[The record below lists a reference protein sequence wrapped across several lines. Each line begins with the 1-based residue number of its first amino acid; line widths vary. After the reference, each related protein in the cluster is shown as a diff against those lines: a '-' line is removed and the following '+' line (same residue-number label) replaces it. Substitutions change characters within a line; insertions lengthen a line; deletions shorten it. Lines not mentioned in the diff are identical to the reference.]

1 MYNGI
6 NPTKSTDKNRTSL
19 GEGEGMIP
27 IGLDQRPAG
36 HPRFPQS
43 PGPPPSGP
51 LPDLPTSPA
60 KTTPEKAQYPTCI
73 EGPVG
78 EIIKLPFCR
87 VEGDAKTLTNLD
99 YSGLKGEFDEI
110 TQQPYKTAV
119 KVVLKAMEKYKL
131 EEEEEE
137 NKLLTHMKWK
147 FRCEKCKK
155 TSPAEEFT
163 SCSRRFWKDE
173 LQKDVD
179 LHGDECIPCFEE
191 NMLKKFNK
199 LKDQCQSSYSVPG
212 GSRGRA

>member
-1 MYNGI
+1 MYTGI
-6 NPTKSTDKNRTSL
+6 NPTKSTDENRTSL
-19 GEGEGMIP
+19 GEGEGRIP
-27 IGLDQRPAG
+27 IGLGQRPAG

-60 KTTPEKAQYPTCI
+60 KTTPEKAQYPTVI

-78 EIIKLPFCR
+78 EIIKLAFCR

-99 YSGLKGEFDEI
+99 HSGFKGEFDKK
-110 TQQPYKTAV
+110 TKQPYKTAV

-131 EEEEEE
+131 KEEEE
-137 NKLLTHMKWK
+137 NKLLTHMQWK
-147 FRCEKCKK
+147 FRCEKCKE
-155 TSPAEEFT
+155 TRPAEEFT
-163 SCSRRFWKDE
+163 SCSRRFWE
-173 LQKDVD
+173 NEVQEDVD
-179 LHGDECIPCFEE
+179 LHGDECNPCFDKYTLE
-191 NMLKKFNK
+191 KFNE